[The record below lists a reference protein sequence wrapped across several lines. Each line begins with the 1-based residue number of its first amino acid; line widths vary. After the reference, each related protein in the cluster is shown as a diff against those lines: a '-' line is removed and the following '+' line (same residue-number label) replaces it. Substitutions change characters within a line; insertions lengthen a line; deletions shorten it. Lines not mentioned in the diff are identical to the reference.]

1 MPEKKLSCCSV
12 VILWLRLLP
21 KTVGYGLSKRWN
33 CNQAKPELSLYPSK
47 AETWLLSIP
56 MGNGYWNK
64 GISVCNAEI
73 KY

>member
-1 MPEKKLSCCSV
+1 MPEKKLSCYSA
-12 VILWLRLLP
+12 VILCLRLLP
-21 KTVGYGLSKRWN
+21 KTAGYEPSKRLN
-33 CNQAKPELSLYPSK
+33 CNQAKPELSLYPSN
-47 AETWLLSIP
+47 AATWLLSIP